1 MAAEEEMVVILVVD
15 MVVDQVVDMEAKK
28 WEVEEGH
35 LQEEMVVE
43 VGGPWRE
50 SETYSQIL
58 LEFTNVSDMLCR
70 STSVGI
76 SVNFL
81 AAKRSKLYNKK
92 HN

>member
-1 MAAEEEMVVILVVD
+1 MVVILVVD

-50 SETYSQIL
+50 SETCDRDFWVFIR
-58 LEFTNVSDMLCR
+58 DR
-70 STSVGI
+70 SS
-76 SVNFL
+76 FL
-81 AAKRSKLYNKK
+81 APEMTFFLGIYFLIVFFWVLL
-92 HN
+92 

>member
-15 MVVDQVVDMEAKK
+15 MVVDQVVDMEAKN

-50 SETYSQIL
+50 SETYS
-58 LEFTNVSDMLCR
+58 S
-70 STSVGI
+70 
-76 SVNFL
+76 
-81 AAKRSKLYNKK
+81 
-92 HN
+92 